1 LIGGYCNSDK
11 LIITIS
17 FLAPLLLVGVILFL
31 VVVLRN
37 VNSYPEELDDEAVE
51 RLESGVTPLSHAL
64 ADKIEDVVLPRR
76 G

>member
-17 FLAPLLLVGVILFL
+17 FLAPSLLIEVILFL

-37 VNSYPEELDDEAVE
+37 DNTRKPEEQYKHDAYLNKKLITREI
-51 RLESGVTPLSHAL
+51 S
-64 ADKIEDVVLPRR
+64 DV